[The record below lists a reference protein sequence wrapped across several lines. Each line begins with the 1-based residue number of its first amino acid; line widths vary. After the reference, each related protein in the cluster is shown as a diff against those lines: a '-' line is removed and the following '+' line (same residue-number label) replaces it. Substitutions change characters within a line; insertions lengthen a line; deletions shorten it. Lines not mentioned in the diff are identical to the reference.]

1 MPEGRNIEMKIGN
14 LALALVVIAG
24 STVLLGAQPNSE
36 NRPPHLEKRGDI
48 QQLVVNGKPCLVLGG
63 EVYNNSSSSLESMK
77 GVWPL
82 LQSEHLNTVLV
93 PVSWALLELSEGKV
107 DYTLVDGIIRDARA
121 HNLHLVFLWFGSWKN
136 TWSIYLPEWV
146 KRD

>member
-1 MPEGRNIEMKIGN
+1 
-14 LALALVVIAG
+14 
-24 STVLLGAQPNSE
+24 
-36 NRPPHLEKRGDI
+36 
-48 QQLVVNGKPCLVLGG
+48 
-63 EVYNNSSSSLESMK
+63 MK

-93 PVSWALLELSEGKV
+93 PVSWALLEPSEGKV
-107 DYTLVDGIIRDARA
+107 DYTLVDGMIRDARA

-136 TWSIYLPEWV
+136 TWSSYLPEWV